1 MSGHLELIGSDLSQ
15 NRLSKESAGLQ
26 NGYSYEFQEKPS
38 NPLPGTVTDIHQ
50 RLLMVLSNIGYCKDE
65 LASELYNKYQHIWFT
80 GR

>member
-1 MSGHLELIGSDLSQ
+1 MSGHLELIGSELSQ
-15 NRLSKESAGLQ
+15 NRSSKESAGLQ
-26 NGYSYEFQEKPS
+26 NGYSYEFQAKSS
-38 NPLPGTVTDIHQ
+38 NPLPGTVTDRHQ